1 MTDRNGMQSSLFS
14 AWLQTVFAVHWEE
27 QKRYHIHFTVSTINY
42 LNGRKWH
49 TSLSEIK
56 QREEIFNN
64 ILLNHQRQMSG
75 KQVILFYGEQVK
87 KII

>member
-1 MTDRNGMQSSLFS
+1 MGCSQVYFQHGF
-14 AWLQTVFAVHWEE
+14 QTVFAVHWEE

-64 ILLNHQRQMSG
+64 ILLKHQRQMSG
-75 KQVILFYGEQVK
+75 KQVLLFYGEQEK